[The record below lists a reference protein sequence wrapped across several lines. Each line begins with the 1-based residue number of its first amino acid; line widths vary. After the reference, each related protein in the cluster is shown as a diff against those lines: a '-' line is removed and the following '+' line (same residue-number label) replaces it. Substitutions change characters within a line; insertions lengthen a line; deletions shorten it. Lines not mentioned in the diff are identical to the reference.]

1 MKKRVIYPVL
11 FVALGL
17 NLVVGMNVYL
27 NAAQSSESD
36 KIYANMALFTHVLE
50 RVHKEYVDG
59 ENLTYKDLI
68 YGALNGM
75 LNTLDPHSEF
85 MEPEQHEN
93 LKSDTEGQFGGV
105 GIVVEM
111 RDGGLT
117 VVSPIEDTPGFRA
130 GIRSGDRIISIN
142 DHPTIG
148 TSLQEAVKHLRGA
161 PGTTVRMGLY
171 NPETE
176 TTRDVEIERAV
187 IHVNTVK
194 DLKGTKEFDLLRNE
208 IGYIRITQFGEK
220 TADELSAAID
230 RVKSA
235 KASGLV
241 IDLRDNPGGLLDQA
255 VKVCEQ
261 FLPKGELI
269 VTTEGR
275 GGVKQSSYHSR
286 TSEQHEGLP
295 LVILVNRGSASA
307 SEIVS
312 GCLQDAKRAIV
323 LGEQT
328 FGKGSVQSILPLPD
342 DSALRLT
349 TAKYFTPSHKVI
361 HEKGI
366 TPDIVVEMSTDDLRD
381 LYAQRTPGRLD
392 SLDEEERARVAAV
405 RDEQLERAL
414 DLLAG
419 IKLYSSRTQVL
430 PARN

>member
-27 NAAQSSESD
+27 NAAQSADRD
-36 KIYANMALFTHVLE
+36 KIYSNMALFTHVLE
-50 RVHKEYVDG
+50 QVHKEYVDG
-59 ENLTYKDLI
+59 EDLSYKDLI
-68 YGALNGM
+68 YGALKGM
-75 LNTLDPHSEF
+75 LNNLDPHSEF
-85 MEPEQHEN
+85 MEPQDHEN

-117 VVSPIEDTPGFRA
+117 VVSPIEDTPGYRA
-130 GIRSGDRIISIN
+130 GIRSGDRIVSIDN
-142 DHPTIG
+142 VPTMGSSLQDAVKLLRGKPG
-148 TSLQEAVKHLRGA
+148 TS
-161 PGTTVRMGLY
+161 VRIGLFS
-171 NPETE
+171 PDDES
-176 TTRDVEIERAV
+176 TREVDVERAV
-187 IHVNTVK
+187 ILVETVK
-194 DLKGTKEFDLLRNE
+194 DLQGKKEFTLLQGDV
-208 IGYIRITQFGEK
+208 GYVRITQFGEK
-220 TADELSAAID
+220 TADELSRSIEKI
-230 RVKSA
+230 KSQSA
-235 KASGLV
+235 RGLI

-261 FLPKGELI
+261 FLPRGELI

-275 GGVKQSSYHSR
+275 GGAVLSSYKSR
-286 TSEQHEGLP
+286 TSEEHKGLP

-312 GCLQDAKRAIV
+312 GCLQDTKRAII

-366 TPDIVVEMSTDDLRD
+366 SPDSVVSIAMADLRD
-381 LYAQRTPGRLD
+381 LYIQRTPGRLAI
-392 SLDEEERARVAAV
+392 LEADERERVLAV
-405 RDEQLERAL
+405 RDTQLERAT
-414 DLLAG
+414 DLLTL
-419 IKLYSSRTQVL
+419 INLYS
-430 PARN
+430 ARNQSSSIRN